1 VIASRAVV
9 SPDSRDAR
17 PGERPG
23 PSGPWG
29 TALRDAA
36 PYIGIGTTLAA
47 TVLLGAGVGYWLDR
61 RLQTDPWLLFAGGVV
76 GICVAMYQFFR
87 TVAGLRK

>member
-1 VIASRAVV
+1 MIASRAVV

-23 PSGPWG
+23 RSGNWG
-29 TALRDAA
+29 TALRDVA
-36 PYIGIGTTLAA
+36 PYIGIGSTLAI
-47 TVLLGAGVGYWLDR
+47 TVLLGLGVGYWLDQ
-61 RLQTDPWLLFAGGVV
+61 RLKTDPWLLLAGGVL
-76 GICVAMYQFFR
+76 GIVAAMYQFFK

>member
-1 VIASRAVV
+1 VIASEAVV

-17 PGERPG
+17 PGGRPG
-23 PSGPWG
+23 PAGKWG
-29 TALRDAA
+29 TALRDSA
-36 PYIGIGTTLAA
+36 PLIGIGSTLAG
-47 TVLLGAGVGYWLDR
+47 TVLLGLGVGYWLDR
-61 RLQTDPWLLFAGGVV
+61 RLGTEPWFLFAGGVL